1 MANKTLKTLQD
12 LRTAI
17 ESAPEATVR
26 SCLRQIAELWLVP
39 REDAG
44 QTDPTLDPNTVLDSE
59 ALSSVTEI
67 LDDAGFW
74 PEV

>member
-1 MANKTLKTLQD
+1 MAKTLKTLND
-12 LRTAI
+12 LRAAI
-17 ESAPEATVR
+17 DAAPEATVR

-39 REDAG
+39 READG
-44 QTDPTLDPNTVLDSE
+44 QTDPALDPETVLDSE

-67 LDDAGFW
+67 LDAAGFW